1 MTGSCTGSLF
11 PHSYALSHTTFATT
25 HGKEFW
31 CLFLHTSVSDRPP
44 LLEEMTQL
52 CTAMKISAHDSAED
66 LLHFTLAGLLPSDQT
81 LIINPSTRT
90 AILWS
95 QSSAETTRIVAQQHF
110 SPNGMRT
117 LIPLLTAYPHYC
129 AYEALLAHLFFV
141 SVDEARQLL
150 LDTWEIAIRPIRR
163 AIGSLVASLRV
174 FGLRIRNIR
183 GAGYLV
189 EAAAGH

>member
-1 MTGSCTGSLF
+1 MTGSGTGSLF
-11 PHSYALSHTTFATT
+11 PNSFSILHTTLATT

-31 CLFLHTSVSDRPP
+31 CLFLHTSVSDSPP

-52 CTAMKISAHDSAED
+52 YTAMNRSAHHPAED
-66 LLHFTLAGLLPSDQT
+66 LRHFSLAGLLPPDQT
-81 LIINPSTRT
+81 LSINPSTRT

-95 QSSAETTRIVAQQHF
+95 QSSDETTRIVAQQHF

-117 LIPLLTAYPHYC
+117 LLPLLTAYPHYC
-129 AYEALLAHLFFV
+129 PYETLLAHLFFV
-141 SVDEARQLL
+141 SVAAARQQLA
-150 LDTWEIAIRPIRR
+150 DTWEIAIRPIRR
-163 AIGSLVASLRV
+163 AIGSLAARLRV

-189 EAAAGH
+189 ESAAS